1 MSQVQTGSEA
11 AAAALVGSFA
21 TFSLIDVLDLL
32 ARTGHTGELQ
42 VVGRGV
48 DHRLWVDAGDLLE
61 TETESTTSSLF
72 DLACIE
78 EGWFYFTSSA
88 AKPDGRHRVGVQQV
102 LEELGPQVGE
112 WRELVR
118 VLPPDAMV
126 KMSSSTPSDEVQI
139 RADQWQ
145 VLSLVGNPGKTVRE
159 VIGDAPL
166 HPLDTLRTLRELAN
180 NHLILVEHDEM
191 SSSTS
196 GPPTLLT
203 TPVPPLGD
211 IPAPPPP
218 VSVDGAAEEADAFTG
233 RPSGPTPATPEAS
246 DDADAG
252 SGIDAPAGG
261 AAAFGTMALG
271 PNEPMP
277 PLQPFDAR
285 SSAPPV
291 PQSPENW
298 PESPTGQEEFPPPPV
313 AGSFSMP
320 TQSSVLPPPISGD
333 PWSTPVASKE
343 LNGDDAG

>member
-1 MSQVQTGSEA
+1 MSQVQSGSEA

-61 TETESTTSSLF
+61 TETETATSSLF

-78 EGWFYFTSSA
+78 EGWFYFTAST
-88 AKPDGRHRVGVQQV
+88 AKPDGRTRIAVAQV

-145 VLSLVGNPGKTVRE
+145 VLSLVGNPGKSVRE
-159 VIGDAPL
+159 VIVDAPL
-166 HPLDTLRTLRELAN
+166 HPLDTLRTLQELAN
-180 NHLILVEHDEM
+180 NHLISVEFDEM
-191 SSSTS
+191 SSDSSSST
-196 GPPTLLT
+196 TLLT
-203 TPVPPLGD
+203 TPA
-211 IPAPPPP
+211 PALRDLPNPP
-218 VSVDGAAEEADAFTG
+218 VSVDGGGDDDSAFTG
-233 RPSGPTPATPEAS
+233 PPSGPTPATPEA
-246 DDADAG
+246 ADG
-252 SGIDAPAGG
+252 GEVSGGIDAPAGG

-277 PLQPFDAR
+277 PLQAFDAR

-298 PESPTGQEEFPPPPV
+298 PEPPTAHDEPPPPPV